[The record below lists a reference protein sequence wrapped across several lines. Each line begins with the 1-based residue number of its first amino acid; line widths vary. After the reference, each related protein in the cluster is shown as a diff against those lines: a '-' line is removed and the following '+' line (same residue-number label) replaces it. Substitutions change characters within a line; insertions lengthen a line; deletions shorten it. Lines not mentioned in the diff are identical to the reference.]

1 MGVHVDGLN
10 GSDARSPVVGRS
22 YGGTPLT
29 GNDGPRMTVTT
40 SSTVADRR
48 PKLAADAVSDPPRSA
63 GSPPLGR
70 LGLFVALGAALVVVL
85 DFSIV
90 NVALPS
96 RSVEMGVST
105 MTAEWVVTAYALTF
119 GGLLVVGG
127 RASDLFGRPR
137 LLVAGLVLFAIAS
150 AAGGVAID
158 FPLLVAA
165 RAVQGMAAA
174 LVAPAALS
182 ILTTSYPEGPAR
194 ERVIGYYGMT
204 ASLGFVVGLVAGGVL
219 VDTVGWRGVF
229 FVNVPVCLVL
239 AALGRKALPGGT
251 RVAGDRHLDLPG
263 ALLVT
268 AGMAALVYA
277 PTLGTDDGWGS
288 VEFVA
293 SLLVSVVL
301 ILGFLHVERH
311 SRQPIIPLSIFRHH
325 TLVVGDALMALVGAL
340 MAGEVLVLSLY
351 AQEVLGYSPLVSGLI
366 AIPQGVGGL
375 LRGLVAARLL
385 DRVGLKWFLAGNWL
399 LAAVSISLLFRF
411 PVTSHYPVLGIL
423 LLGVGFGTTNV
434 IFGGTVAG
442 STGVSNSEQGVAG
455 ALVNAARQ
463 IGAAIGVAVV
473 LSVAVLD
480 GGTPVSGG
488 ASAAGYRLALLCWAG
503 VAVAAAVFSLALP
516 TRGRTHRK
524 PAPAPDAP
532 RRVSSPLRGT
542 A

>member
-1 MGVHVDGLN
+1 
-10 GSDARSPVVGRS
+10 
-22 YGGTPLT
+22 
-29 GNDGPRMTVTT
+29 MTVTT
-40 SSTVADRR
+40 SSTVAGHR
-48 PKLAADAVSDPPRSA
+48 PMNVAAEAASDPPRSA

-96 RSVEMGVST
+96 LSVEMGVST

-150 AAGGVAID
+150 AAGGVAVD
-158 FPLLVAA
+158 FPLLVAS

-182 ILTTSYPEGPAR
+182 ILTTSFREGPAR
-194 ERVIGYYGMT
+194 ERVLGYYGMT
-204 ASLGFVVGLVAGGVL
+204 ASLGFVIGLVAGGIL

-229 FVNVPVCLVL
+229 FVNVPLCLAL
-239 AALGRKALPGGT
+239 AALGPKALPRGT
-251 RVAGDRHLDLPG
+251 RVARDRHLDLPG

-268 AGMAALVYA
+268 AGMAALVFA
-277 PTLGTDDGWGS
+277 PTLGTDHGWGS

-293 SLLVSVVL
+293 CLLVSVVM
-301 ILGFLHVERH
+301 IAAFLHVERR

-351 AQEVLGYSPLVSGLI
+351 AQQVLGYSPLVSGLI

-385 DRVGLKWFLAGNWL
+385 DRLGLRWFLAGNWL

-411 PVTSHYPVLGIL
+411 PVTSHYPMLGIV

-442 STGVSNSEQGVAG
+442 STGVSNDEQGVAG

-480 GGTPVSGG
+480 GGTAAAGG

-516 TRGRTHRK
+516 TRGRTHRE

-532 RRVSSPLRGT
+532 RRVASPARST
-542 A
+542 I